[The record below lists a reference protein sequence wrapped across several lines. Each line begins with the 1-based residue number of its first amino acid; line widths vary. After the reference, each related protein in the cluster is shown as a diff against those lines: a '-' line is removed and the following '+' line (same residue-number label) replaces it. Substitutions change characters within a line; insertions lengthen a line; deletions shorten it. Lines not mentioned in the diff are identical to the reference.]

1 MTNNAAQEAVSTMSE
16 ALCSITKAW
25 KQGKYPQIIKQL
37 SKLPKDVVLEVL
49 VCAGDEVT
57 PARRLGLLEKMGEDL
72 AGDGAVLA
80 LLGL

>member
-1 MTNNAAQEAVSTMSE
+1 MTNTVEELSTR
-16 ALCSITKAW
+16 ITQAW
-25 KQGKYPQIIKQL
+25 QQGKYHVVIRQL

-57 PARRLGLLEKMGEDL
+57 PTQKLGLLEKMDEDL
-72 AGDGAVLA
+72 VGDGAVLN